1 MRCPHCGRGLSDAA
15 AFCPGCG
22 HPFDTVIIAA
32 VDPYASPKSRLVA
45 LLLCFFLGMTGA
57 HRFYVGQSLSACL
70 MLLLFLVSLLLA
82 LVFVGYIGLM
92 LDYIWAVIDG
102 ILILVGAFRDG
113 DGRRVSCWT

>member
-1 MRCPHCGRGLSDAA
+1 MRCPHCGRDLSDAA

-22 HPFDTVIIAA
+22 HPFDTVIITA

-57 HRFYVGQSLSACL
+57 HRFYVGRPLSACL
-70 MLLLFLVSLLLA
+70 MLLLFLASLLLA
-82 LVFVGYIGLM
+82 LVFVGYIGLI
-92 LDYIWAVIDG
+92 LGYIWAVIDG
-102 ILILVGAFRDG
+102 ILILLGAFRDG